1 MVLFLPHPW
10 LPGHSRTFPAWLWE
24 LSPLPVLVALLEAFG
39 TFVGGNVAGEISTC
53 HEQIHL
59 IREQGLTF
67 FCISGRLNCG
77 VCVLGVEEEEEE
89 GSVCCVG

>member
-1 MVLFLPHPW
+1 M
-10 LPGHSRTFPAWLWE
+10 A
-24 LSPLPVLVALLEAFG
+24 
-39 TFVGGNVAGEISTC
+39 GGISTC

-77 VCVLGVEEEEEE
+77 VCVLGVEEEGAVCWVWKMGDGNPSKNGKGGEKEKKTQ
-89 GSVCCVG
+89 GWVCCAPAGGNP